1 MLIFEISFSK
11 SFVVHNVTPKDY
23 SQVTKPV
30 SICEHETYCEDTLNY
45 PIDTILQALEKNPQ
59 LRDYANSDE
68 MDTYT
73 QMKDELEEEP
83 LCVSTEQI
91 IFPKLGVTK
100 DMEWKYIVNHKN
112 LTQSVR
118 IETCLEQGKPCRVI
132 EGFAEGYYTKC
143 KQKYIYR
150 QLLAIAEDGS
160 INRESFRFPT
170 SCCCHIDFQA
180 DKFLHSFNLKRR
192 RG

>member
-1 MLIFEISFSK
+1 ME
-11 SFVVHNVTPKDY
+11 
-23 SQVTKPV
+23 
-30 SICEHETYCEDTLNY
+30 
-45 PIDTILQALEKNPQ
+45 
-59 LRDYANSDE
+59 
-68 MDTYT
+68 
-73 QMKDELEEEP
+73 DELEEEP

-100 DMEWKYIVNHKN
+100 HMEWKYIINHEN

-150 QLLAIAEDGS
+150 QLLTIAEDGS
-160 INRESFRFPT
+160 IARESFRFPT